1 MFKLKVTTNFS
12 AAHRLEGYPGDCSNL
27 HGHNWRVQVGVL
39 CLEQDN
45 IGLTIDFR
53 EIKKRLNEVVSEVD
67 HKFLN
72 DLEFF
77 RDKNPTSE
85 ELARYLYQRLV
96 KSFSNL
102 ACKISEVEIWESEN
116 SSIVYSE

>member
-1 MFKLKVTTNFS
+1 MFKIKVMSNFS
-12 AAHRLEGYPGDCSNL
+12 AAHRLDGYQGDCSNL
-27 HGHNWRVQVGVL
+27 HGHNWKVQLGVL
-39 CLEQDN
+39 CLEQDD

-53 EIKKRLNEVVSEVD
+53 EVKKRLNEVVSEVD

-77 RDKNPTSE
+77 QGKNPTSE
-85 ELARYLYQRLV
+85 ELVRYLYRRLV
-96 KSFSNL
+96 DVFQDIPCQI
-102 ACKISEVEIWESEN
+102 AEVEIWESDN